1 MLKDPSMKIRPTFTA
16 AILAVAFAATGCQ
29 SDPGGTIL
37 PSAGAAAA
45 GEIKAQLKCGNVT
58 IEEASLF
65 NIGTACVGLDMF
77 AEWTAQKS
85 GVTLINGSTEAK
97 LDKAL
102 YLALKGDPAPVTVTF
117 DAADEAAVSIDRLGT
132 LTEPTVEDAP
142 IVYWLD
148 QVADTGGRNVPC
160 RKQEL
165 EGLGAVLADI
175 LFRWGLQALDQMKTY
190 GPAKNY
196 NTLVTF
202 DNSIESHPI
211 VEVKFLPRSAG
222 EPKCS

>member
-97 LDKAL
+97 LDKPEDGFADL
-102 YLALKGDPAPVTVTF
+102 YFVAIKRTKPADNLIKF
-117 DAADEAAVSIDRLGT
+117 KT
-132 LTEPTVEDAP
+132 LSF
-142 IVYWLD
+142 
-148 QVADTGGRNVPC
+148 
-160 RKQEL
+160 K
-165 EGLGAVLADI
+165 
-175 LFRWGLQALDQMKTY
+175 
-190 GPAKNY
+190 
-196 NTLVTF
+196 
-202 DNSIESHPI
+202 
-211 VEVKFLPRSAG
+211 
-222 EPKCS
+222 